1 MFKNRHSTGRV
12 KLKDLASELGLSE
25 STVSRALNGFTVI
38 SPETRDLVREAAEKN
53 GYIRNNVARGLALQR
68 SHLIGMMVSDIANPF
83 FSEVAR
89 GVHDVAQEQG
99 YVVALCNTER
109 KVEKEDAL
117 AQALLA
123 NQVAGFIFVGGTM
136 GDTHLKKLQAQQIP
150 FVTAGR
156 RIRGLHVPTVAVDNV
171 AVGYM
176 ATQHLIG
183 LGHKKILYLC
193 GSDNSATSRDR
204 QRGYEDAMQ
213 SKGYP
218 SQQAS
223 GDFKIEDGFVLAE
236 KLVKEKRR
244 PTAVF
249 AANDRMAV
257 GLVLGLMNLGLKVPD
272 DLAIVGCDDIPLASM
287 VRPKLTTVRVPMY
300 EIGARAMRTLL
311 GVINEPAENKAD
323 TVLLGCELVVRGS
336 T

>member
-1 MFKNRHSTGRV
+1 MTKNNHKGRV

-25 STVSRALNGFTVI
+25 STVSRALNDLTII
-38 SPETRDLVREAAEKN
+38 SPETRSLVQEAATKS
-53 GYIRNNVARGLALQR
+53 GYIRNNVARGLALRQ

-89 GVHDVAQEQG
+89 GVHDVAQEHS

-109 KVEKEDAL
+109 RVEREDAL
-117 AQALLA
+117 SQALLA
-123 NQVAGFIFVGGTM
+123 NQVAGLIFVGGTM
-136 GDTHLKKLQAQQIP
+136 GETHLERLQKQGIP
-150 FVTAGR
+150 FVIAGR
-156 RIRGLHVPTVAVDNV
+156 RIRGLHVPTIAVDNV

-183 LGHKKILYLC
+183 LGHKKIMYLS
-193 GSDNSATSRDR
+193 GSANSATSRDR

-213 SKGYP
+213 SKGYAL
-218 SQQAS
+218 QLA
-223 GDFKIEDGFVLAE
+223 GGNFKIEDGFVLAE
-236 KLVKEKRR
+236 QLVQEKRR

-257 GLVLGLMNLGLKVPD
+257 GLVLGLINLGLKVPD

-287 VRPKLTTVRVPMY
+287 VRPKLTTIRVPMY

-311 GVINEPAENKAD
+311 GVINAPQEIKAD